1 MNSINCKPPDQ
12 MFSVLIREFQEFAL
26 KAFPNATKLSSLYK
40 LRDEIMELETEIVTS
55 SRIEGVIFEYVDCL
69 MCIFD
74 SANRAGISVSE
85 LIGAFYEKLEINKNR
100 KWIENP
106 DKTYSHEK

>member
-1 MNSINCKPPDQ
+1 MSNCKPPDQ

-26 KAFPNATKLSSLYK
+26 KSFPNATATSSLFK
-40 LRDEIMELETEIVTS
+40 LQEEKLELSLCLQKEMYTTDLA
-55 SRIEGVIFEYVDCL
+55 FEYADCL

-85 LIGAFYEKLEINKNR
+85 LIGAFYEKLEINKSR